1 MDVGRVAFQKKL
13 NEVFYLEPNNLG
25 VGFLTNF
32 YKRIVAHFKIAPFII
47 IIPFSFIF
55 AGMVYLLLG
64 YLLVKLV
71 SLLQYGF

>member
-1 MDVGRVAFQKKL
+1 MTVERITFRKKL

-25 VGFLTNF
+25 MGFLTNF
-32 YKRIVAHFKIAPFII
+32 YKKIVARFKVAPFII

-55 AGMVYLLLG
+55 AALAYFLLG
-64 YLLVKLV
+64 YLLVGLA

>member
-1 MDVGRVAFQKKL
+1 MSAERVVFQKKL
-13 NEVFYLEPNNLG
+13 NEVFSLEPNNLG

-32 YKRIVAHFKIAPFII
+32 YKKMVARFKVAPFII

-55 AGMVYLLLG
+55 AGMAYFLLG
-64 YLLVKLV
+64 YLLIKLV

>member
-1 MDVGRVAFQKKL
+1 MSAERVVFQKKL

-25 VGFLTNF
+25 MGFLTNL
-32 YKRIVAHFKIAPFII
+32 YKRIVAHFKVAPFII

-55 AGMVYLLLG
+55 AGVAYFLLG
-64 YLLVKLV
+64 YLLIKLV